1 MLSKWGILPKIA
13 LPWLWPLC
21 VLCGKTLLCGR
32 SDVQHWQKIS
42 FHFFS
47 YDTQHIWQ
55 DTHQVWRGK
64 QLKCPLANEKFCQIM
79 CHPDTLEIFCS
90 YFMFRVNIPGVD
102 HYWNKDPSKVVF
114 LFQLW
119 PCSVGVAPSKAYPNF
134 KKQGRPFCKMKWHAH
149 HTVIWRVFRFKKCSS
164 RYNVPSKTA
173 LSTCSNMFQFLQSW
187 YFLLMP
193 LGTLIIK
200 IADHKSQMVNPKY
213 THSDSQ

>member
-119 PCSVGVAPSKAYPNF
+119 PCFVVLPHLKHIQILKNRGDHFVKWNDTPTILLYDECSVLRNAHPVIMYPPKQHCPHVLTCFNF
-134 KKQGRPFCKMKWHAH
+134 C
-149 HTVIWRVFRFKKCSS
+149 RVDISS
-164 RYNVPSKTA
+164 W
-173 LSTCSNMFQFLQSW
+173 C
-187 YFLLMP
+187 P
-193 LGTLIIK
+193 LEL
-200 IADHKSQMVNPKY
+200 
-213 THSDSQ
+213 